1 MDFYYRPNEAAAA
14 FGVRRL
20 TVYRWI
26 ASGKL
31 KAAHVGRQWRIS
43 YAEIERRKREREKHG

>member
-1 MDFYYRPNEAAAA
+1 MELFKPTEAADA

-26 ASGKL
+26 
-31 KAAHVGRQWRIS
+31 KAGRLHAARIGRQWRITGE
-43 YAEIERRKREREKHG
+43 EIERRKRERMKHG